1 MFDAVAC
8 FEGYRERKNARVG
21 LGALNAGLAWIL
33 LWQTFSWD
41 LRICSFDLLR
51 PHPPPAP
58 PPGAWPLISSSS
70 LAGESLSSG
79 REARRFALHFIIR
92 KILLNRAG
100 FKIASPSRWFFLGQ
114 APLFALSPLNA
125 GEAWILGFRKI
136 RSHRSKDDR
145 LADCFSGY
153 IPLRLFCDFRKCHRT
168 FDY

>member
-1 MFDAVAC
+1 
-8 FEGYRERKNARVG
+8 
-21 LGALNAGLAWIL
+21 

-41 LRICSFDLLR
+41 LRICSFDLLS

-114 APLFALSPLNA
+114 APLFALSKRHLQNCCFGSKRHSLQWAPRAVKRAGVPGVPLNA